1 MNDDALAAIWMS
13 EPPVDKEVVMKAVNA
28 VLDEDRADRDKD
40 RRIRI
45 GFAFAPVL
53 LCLVAV
59 MWAAVYGISPLVR
72 AGYALMAVGTAL
84 VVSMQWMYLTWSRLA
99 LPGPADAR
107 SQLQKSMFLLS
118 RQASLARMAV
128 LWCAPIFLGTV
139 LIGLW
144 IYQQRSATGGY
155 LLWAVVVTVWLVAS
169 VGGMSMGAKLDERRL
184 RMERLL
190 ADLS

>member
-1 MNDDALAAIWMS
+1 MNDDVLPAIWMS
-13 EPPVDKEVVMKAVNA
+13 DPPVDKEKVMIAMNA
-28 VLDEDRADRDKD
+28 VLDEDRAAREKD

-45 GFAFAPVL
+45 GFIFAPAL
-53 LCLVAV
+53 LCPVV

-72 AGYALMAVGTAL
+72 GGYALMAVGTAVL
-84 VVSMQWMYLTWSRLA
+84 VSMEWMYLTWSRLA

-107 SQLQKSMFLLS
+107 SQLQKSTFLLS

-128 LWCAPIFLGTV
+128 LWCAPVFLGTA

-144 IYQQRSATGGY
+144 LYQQRSATGGS
-155 LLWAVVVTVWLVAS
+155 LLWAGVVVGWVVVS
-169 VGGMSMGAKLDERRL
+169 VGGMSIGAKLDDRRA

-190 ADLS
+190 ADLA

>member
-1 MNDDALAAIWMS
+1 MNDDALPAIWMS
-13 EPPVDKEVVMKAVNA
+13 DPPVDKEVVMHAVNA
-28 VLDEDRADRDKD
+28 VLDEDRAAREKD

-45 GFAFAPVL
+45 GFIFAPAL
-53 LCLVAV
+53 LCPVV

-72 AGYALMAVGTAL
+72 GGYALMAVGTAVL
-84 VVSMQWMYLTWSRLA
+84 VSMEWMYLTWSRLA

-107 SQLQKSMFLLS
+107 SQLQKSTFLLS

-128 LWCAPIFLGTV
+128 LWCAPVFLGTA

-144 IYQQRSATGGY
+144 LYQQRSATGGS
-155 LLWAVVVTVWLVAS
+155 LLWAAVVVGWVVVS
-169 VGGMSMGAKLDERRL
+169 VGGMSIGAKLDDRRA

-190 ADLS
+190 ADLA

>member
-13 EPPVDKEVVMKAVNA
+13 DPPVDKEAVMNAVNA

-72 AGYALMAVGTAL
+72 GGYALMAAGTVL
-84 VVSMQWMYLTWSRLA
+84 IVSTEWMYLTWSRQA

-107 SQLQKSMFLLS
+107 SQLQMSTYLLS
-118 RQASLARMAV
+118 RQANLVRMGA
-128 LWCAPIFLGTV
+128 LWCAPVFAGTG

-144 IYQQRSATGGY
+144 LYQQRSATGGS
-155 LLWAVVVTVWLVAS
+155 LLWAAVVTAWVVIAL
-169 VGGMSMGAKLDERRL
+169 GTMSMGAKLDERRR

-190 ADLS
+190 AELT